1 MEQAKYEIGK
11 RVTVIST
18 PDPKFEKYVGKSGV
32 VTEQF
37 TVAANDLEAKK
48 SLGLS
53 GAGSSY
59 YIVNIDGMDVDGIPE
74 EALQL

>member
-1 MEQAKYEIGK
+1 MEQVKYEIGK

-18 PDPKFEKYVGKSGV
+18 PAPKFEKYAGKSGV
-32 VTEQF
+32 VTEHF
-37 TVAANDLEAKK
+37 TVDANDLEVKK

-53 GAGSSY
+53 GDGSSY
-59 YIVNIDGMDVDGIPE
+59 YIVNIDGIDVDGIPE